1 MSSQHELMS
10 AVQSMQAN
18 AQANLPV
25 IPNNGNPNGA
35 YNMPRT
41 PSTRTVPTQK
51 PAQFSWLEPSPA
63 MQQLQE
69 TMQQRQQYLNA
80 MLGQIRQQPMIPQQ
94 PLAQQPQLPQQH
106 PQLPTHIPMPANVV
120 LPSTGM
126 NTGIVPPNMQQ
137 QGVVLPQVRGM

>member
-1 MSSQHELMS
+1 MSSQQELMS

-35 YNMPRT
+35 YNMPRN
-41 PSTRTVPTQK
+41 
-51 PAQFSWLEPSPA
+51 PAAAAPAERPNPLGWLEPSPA
-63 MQQLQE
+63 MQQLQQ

-80 MLGQIRQQPMIPQQ
+80 MLGQIRQQPAVPQQ
-94 PLAQQPQLPQQH
+94 QVTASLLPQQYH
-106 PQLPTHIPMPANVV
+106 QPVQQAQPNLGVV

-126 NTGIVPPNMQQ
+126 NTGIVPPTMQQ

>member
-1 MSSQHELMS
+1 MSSQQELMS

-41 PSTRTVPTQK
+41 PPTRTVPTPK

-80 MLGQIRQQPMIPQQ
+80 MLGQIRQQPMIPHQ
-94 PLAQQPQLPQQH
+94 PLAQQPQLPQQY
-106 PQLPTHIPMPANVV
+106 PQLPAHMPVPANVV

-126 NTGIVPPNMQQ
+126 NTGIVPPSVQQ
-137 QGVVLPQVRGM
+137 QGVVLPQVRAM